1 MNTSAEIRTLG
12 PRDPL
17 GDARVKKDLARDYMI
32 WDSHVGGARRV
43 EACPLVLS
51 RASHEAAARAAED
64 VVRAIGV
71 VASRAHADPLES
83 ARYGFSNP
91 VVALAAASHDA
102 GDDASLVRVDLLL
115 GDDGAWRACEIN
127 ADCPGGHNETVAL
140 PQIARDA
147 GFIGVNPTDVV
158 TRLVDRIVDLA
169 DGGAVG
175 LLHAS
180 AYAEDLQVCAFLQR
194 QLHARDVAAYL
205 VSPTAPRLDG
215 GELVARGRPIHALY
229 RYFPAEYMEGQENV
243 ADVITAIRTGAAR
256 SITSFAHMYSQ
267 SKLAFAR
274 AWALEPSLD
283 EASRSAIARHV
294 PETRDVVDVPRE
306 RLLAERADWVVKRSL
321 GRVGDQVHV
330 GTLMDEATWTQCVD
344 EALKMRA
351 RGESWIA
358 QRFVTQNAVA
368 SPWGD
373 RFVTLGAYVLDGK
386 FAGYFARVTPQSHV
400 SHDALCVP
408 VFVEA
413 S

>member
-17 GDARVKKDLARDYMI
+17 GYAQSKRDLARDYLI
-32 WDSHVGGARRV
+32 WDSHVDGARRV

-51 RASHEAAARAAED
+51 RASHEAAARAAEAA
-64 VVRAIGV
+64 VRAVNV

-83 ARYGFSNP
+83 ARYGFSTS
-91 VVALAAASHDA
+91 VLALAAASHAA
-102 GDDASLVRVDLLL
+102 GDNASLVRVDLLL
-115 GDDGAWRACEIN
+115 GDDNEWHACEIN

-140 PQIARDA
+140 PRLARDA
-147 GFIGVNPTDVV
+147 GFVGIDPTDVV
-158 TRLVDRIVDLA
+158 TRLVDRLVELA

-180 AYAEDLQVCAFLQR
+180 AYAEDLQVCAFIQR
-194 QLHARDVAAYL
+194 QLHARDVAAHL
-205 VSPTAPRLDG
+205 VSPTAPRLEC
-215 GELVARGRPIHALY
+215 GELVARGRAIHALY

-243 ADVITAIRTGAAR
+243 ADIVTAIRTGAAR

-274 AWALEPSLD
+274 AWALEASLD
-283 EASRSAIARHV
+283 DESRRAIARHL
-294 PETRDVVDVPRE
+294 PETRDLLDVPRE
-306 RLLAERADWVVKRSL
+306 RLSSERTEWVVKRSL

-330 GTLMDEATWTQCVD
+330 GALIDEARWTLCID
-344 EALKMRA
+344 EALKLRA
-351 RGESWIA
+351 VGESWIA
-358 QRFVTQNAVA
+358 QRFVRQSAVS

-373 RFVTLGAYVLDGK
+373 RFVTLGAYVLDGR